1 MGNYDSVT
9 LVKPAFERGKLTFL
23 PAMLFGYSKG
33 RPWQAHAGWSQS
45 AGLNHTG
52 KALSSHEHPQSDLS
66 ILPMGGPV
74 LDSLYFTSVL
84 ATGA

>member
-9 LVKPAFERGKLTFL
+9 LVKPALERGKLTFL
-23 PAMLFGYSKG
+23 PAMLFGYSKS

-52 KALSSHEHPQSDLS
+52 KALLQPRT
-66 ILPMGGPV
+66 PPV
-74 LDSLYFTSVL
+74 
-84 ATGA
+84 